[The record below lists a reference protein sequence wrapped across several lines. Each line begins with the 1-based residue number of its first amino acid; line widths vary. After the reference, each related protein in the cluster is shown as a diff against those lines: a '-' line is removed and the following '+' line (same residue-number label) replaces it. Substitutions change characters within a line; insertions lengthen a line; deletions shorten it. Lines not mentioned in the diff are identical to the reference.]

1 CWFWHAVCM
10 ERPGCDLVLAWVM
23 ALTGLTVHA
32 AYMPL
37 ILAFHLVLI
46 SAAGALLCR
55 GEGSPMPAWW
65 VCLLMALSALTTLG
79 TLYQLLAQVPGLA
92 LLAACAVFYLR
103 PLDEIGR
110 QPALRHGTLLA
121 VLAAGLML
129 MYPEVIPF
137 LGLAFLVGLAA
148 NRAQWRGL
156 A

>member
-1 CWFWHAVCM
+1 
-10 ERPGCDLVLAWVM
+10 
-23 ALTGLTVHA
+23 
-32 AYMPL
+32 
-37 ILAFHLVLI
+37 
-46 SAAGALLCR
+46 
-55 GEGSPMPAWW
+55 
-65 VCLLMALSALTTLG
+65 CLLMALSALTTLG

-129 MYPEVIPF
+129 VYPAVIPF

-156 A
+156 AWRPLLAVFGVATLGVLLLVNYYFPATLNFLLCQALHGSSGSVVLSELFPYYLLPTGLPNVWG